1 VPLVAGTIIATSA
14 FALLAVA
21 HDERWEIYLSGALM
35 GVGIGFSFAAMANL
49 IVDAVP
55 QEQVGV
61 ATGINSIMR
70 TIGGSL
76 GAQIS
81 ASIVATH
88 LISGSTLPAES
99 GFTIAFVLSAG
110 VLVLACVAALAI
122 PRRRRPPAEPVA
134 AEPPPQERLAA
145 AHT

>member
-1 VPLVAGTIIATSA
+1 MVATAS

-21 HDERWEIYLSGALM
+21 HDKPWEIYLSGALM

-76 GAQIS
+76 GAQIA

-88 LISGSTLPAES
+88 VVVRTQLPDEA
-99 GFTIAFVLSAG
+99 GFTEAFVLSAV
-110 VLVLACVAALAI
+110 VLMLACLAALAI
-122 PRRRRPPAEPVA
+122 PRRRPPDRASAPEA
-134 AEPPPQERLAA
+134 PPPERIAA
-145 AHT
+145 ART